1 MITNVGT
8 RTEIDEFIVCLGVSQ
23 VQDLQIS
30 IFANQRCGAKMRTVA
45 LMTLTSA
52 SPDD

>member
-1 MITNVGT
+1 MITNVGA
-8 RTEIDEFIVCLGVSQ
+8 RTEIDEFMVCFGVAQ

-30 IFANQRCGAKMRTVA
+30 IFANQGNGAKMRTVPF
-45 LMTLTSA
+45 LTLTSA